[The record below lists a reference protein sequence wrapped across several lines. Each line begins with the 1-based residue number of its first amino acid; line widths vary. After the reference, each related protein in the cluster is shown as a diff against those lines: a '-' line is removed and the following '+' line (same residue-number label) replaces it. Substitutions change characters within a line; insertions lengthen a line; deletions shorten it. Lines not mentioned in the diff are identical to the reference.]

1 MTLKTK
7 DTKRDDEFALLEDDN
22 NKIRHLRTMSVI
34 SRIAEYILFFMV
46 LIRLLDMCS

>member
-7 DTKRDDEFALLEDDN
+7 DPKMDDNLALLENDKK
-22 NKIRHLRTMSVI
+22 KIRYLETLSII
-34 SRIAEYILFFMV
+34 SRIVEYILFFMV

>member
-34 SRIAEYILFFMV
+34 SRIIEYILFFMV
-46 LIRLLDMCS
+46 LIRLLDTCS

>member
-22 NKIRHLRTMSVI
+22 NKIRHLKTLSI
-34 SRIAEYILFFMV
+34 ILRIIEYILFFMV
-46 LIRLLDMCS
+46 LIRLLDTGS